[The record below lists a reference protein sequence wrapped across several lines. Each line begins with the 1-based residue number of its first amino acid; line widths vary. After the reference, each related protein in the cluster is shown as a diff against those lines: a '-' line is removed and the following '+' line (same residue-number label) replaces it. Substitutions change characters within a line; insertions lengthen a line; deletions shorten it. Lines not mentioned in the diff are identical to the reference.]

1 MRKLTV
7 VAMAVLAVLAFA
19 ASVFAVQAE
28 IPANTSAVVAKA
40 KTQITLGGE
49 LAIRGRIFKNLD
61 LTQDSQSPNGNDS
74 FYQYQYILNLTA
86 VTGKTKGV
94 IELYSGNTGWV
105 KWGKSSFQQGV
116 NGYAD
121 ANSDGLTFRQL
132 YIAFPVMGL
141 NVSVGHQLGQLGVA
155 SFLDFSKEG
164 ADMILV
170 SYPIDKKSSIAIGTI
185 KLEEDGSLTSTDT
198 NDKDKDIYF
207 ATADIDLGGHML
219 GINIANLRD
228 KDGLTTTNQ
237 KELWNWGLTLKGK
250 LMSNLSYVFAGDLQR
265 GENYAATKVKNR
277 GYHLRGVLNYQA
289 TPELGLKLASI
300 YYSGDKG
307 NTAEKQEGFVTLL
320 EDKNYATFI
329 YGYLIRGV
337 QAGTALT
344 ANSTNIGPGAPVP
357 AGTWFNVL
365 GANYKFSKDLSAGLD
380 FIWLRGT
387 YKEVAN
393 MSYNNSSKKIG
404 WELDANIAYNLGD
417 NLVYSVM
424 AGMFDPG
431 SAWAR
436 ATDDNNK
443 KAYAFEHKITYK
455 F

>member
-28 IPANTSAVVAKA
+28 IPANTSAVVAKG

-49 LAIRGRIFKNLD
+49 ISMRGRLFKNLD
-61 LTQDSQSPNGNDS
+61 LEKNSAAGNDS

-94 IELYSGNTGWV
+94 MELYSGDTGWV
-105 KWGKSSFQQGV
+105 TWGKRSFQRP
-116 NGYAD
+116 
-121 ANSDGLTFRQL
+121 ANAGTTEINAANDSDTGMRFRQL

-141 NVSVGHQLGQLGVA
+141 NLSIGHQLGQLGVA

-164 ADMILV
+164 ADMIHI
-170 SYPIDKKSSIAIGTI
+170 SYPIDKKSSVAIGTI
-185 KLEEDGSLTSTDT
+185 KIEDRGILN
-198 NDKDKDIYF
+198 NDSSVNDSNGYF
-207 ATADIDLGGHML
+207 ATADIDLSGHML
-219 GINIANLRD
+219 GINIARIADQQIDDN
-228 KDGLTTTNQ
+228 
-237 KELWNWGLTLKGK
+237 ELWNWGVTLKGK
-250 LMSNLSYVFAGDLQR
+250 LMSNLGYVFAGDLQS
-265 GENYAATKVKNR
+265 GKAIKDGAKYR
-277 GYHLRGVLNYQA
+277 GYHIRGVLNYQA
-289 TPELGLKLASI
+289 TSALGLKLASI
-300 YYSGDKG
+300 YYSGDKQDSTG
-307 NTAEKQEGFVTLL
+307 SGTKQEGFQTFL

-329 YGYLIRGV
+329 YGYLVRNPH
-337 QAGTALT
+337 TAT
-344 ANSTNIGPGAPVP
+344 GPASYGPGAPAP

-387 YKEVAN
+387 YKGTKTTATTFN
-393 MSYNNSSKKIG
+393 PNNSKKLG

-417 NLVYSVM
+417 NLTYSVV

-436 ATDDNNK
+436 DGFDPKN
-443 KAYAFEHKITYK
+443 AYAFEHKITYK

>member
-49 LAIRGRIFKNLD
+49 LAIRGRLYKNLD
-61 LTQDSQSPNGNDS
+61 LESSNSMGDDAL
-74 FYQYQYILNLTA
+74 YQYQYILNLTA

-94 IELYSGNTGWV
+94 MELYSGQSGWV
-105 KWGKSSFQQGV
+105 GFSS
-116 NGYAD
+116 
-121 ANSDGLTFRQL
+121 NSDGTSSFRGPVNGGDIMFRQL
-132 YIAFPVMGL
+132 YLAFPVMGL

-170 SYPIDKKSSIAIGTI
+170 SYPIDKKSSVALGTI
-185 KLEEDGSLTSTDT
+185 KLDENGALG
-198 NDKDKDIYF
+198 NDNIDQDANIYF

-219 GINIANLRD
+219 GVNISRTADQSTALSGN
-228 KDGLTTTNQ
+228 
-237 KELWNWGLTLKGK
+237 ELWNWGVTLKGK

-265 GENYAATKVKNR
+265 GETSDNGNKYR

-289 TPELGLKLASI
+289 TSALGLKLASI
-300 YYSGDKG
+300 YYSGEKG
-307 NTAEKQEGFVTLL
+307 TATDGKVEGFQTYL
-320 EDKNYATFI
+320 EDKAYATFI
-329 YGYLIRGV
+329 YGYMIRGTV
-337 QAGTALT
+337 AANNPIAASTIGAGYGTG
-344 ANSTNIGPGAPVP
+344 IPVP

-365 GANYKFSKDLSAGLD
+365 GANYKISKDLKAGLD
-380 FIWLRGT
+380 FILLRGT
-387 YKEVAN
+387 YKNNAN
-393 MSYNNSSKKIG
+393 TNSKKIG

-417 NLVYSVM
+417 NLVYSVT

-436 ATDDNNK
+436 TNFPNDKN
-443 KAYAFEHKITYK
+443 AYAFEHKITYK

>member
-1 MRKLTV
+1 VRKLTV

-28 IPANTSAVVAKA
+28 IPANTSAVVAKG

-49 LAIRGRIFKNLD
+49 LAMRGRLFKNLD
-61 LTQDSQSPNGNDS
+61 LEKSSSAGDDA

-105 KWGKSSFQQGV
+105 TWGSNSFQKP
-116 NGYAD
+116 
-121 ANSDGLTFRQL
+121 ANAGTKSATEDTGMRFRQL
-132 YIAFPVMGL
+132 YLAFPVMGL
-141 NVSVGHQLGQLGVA
+141 NVSIGHQLGQLGVA
-155 SFLDFSKEG
+155 SFVDFSKEG
-164 ADMILV
+164 ADMIHV
-170 SYPIDKKSSIAIGTI
+170 SYPIDKKSSVAIGTI
-185 KLEEDGSLTSTDT
+185 KVDENGDLGSSPSRDA
-198 NDKDKDIYF
+198 DVYF
-207 ATADIDLGGHML
+207 GTADIDLAGHML
-219 GINIANLRD
+219 GINIATMSSSMASEAAYQV
-228 KDGLTTTNQ
+228 DG
-237 KELWNWGLTLKGK
+237 LWNWGVTLKGK
-250 LMSNLSYVFAGDLQR
+250 LASNLGYVFAGDIQS
-265 GENYAATKVKNR
+265 GKNKVSGGNTKYN

-289 TPELGLKLASI
+289 TSALGLKLASI

-307 NTAEKQEGFVTLL
+307 NTTDKQEGFQTLL

-337 QAGTALT
+337 QGATPIGNSALMGP
-344 ANSTNIGPGAPVP
+344 STPVP

-387 YKEVAN
+387 YKNISA

-417 NLVYSVM
+417 NLTYSVV

-436 ATDDNNK
+436 AANTDPKN
-443 KAYAFEHKITYK
+443 AYAFEHKITYK